1 MEERQQSEEPVQEGP
16 TLASREGGF
25 AGSFTRTL
33 SSAGGG
39 CGDVRKSGSLGERPS
54 TEDYSHVQY
63 YYARRMSS
71 LYFYN
76 KKSIRKGVIA

>member
-16 TLASREGGF
+16 TPASREGGF

-39 CGDVRKSGSLGERPS
+39 CGDVRKPGSLGERPS
-54 TEDYSHVQY
+54 TEEDYSHVQY

-76 KKSIRKGVIA
+76 KNLSEKV